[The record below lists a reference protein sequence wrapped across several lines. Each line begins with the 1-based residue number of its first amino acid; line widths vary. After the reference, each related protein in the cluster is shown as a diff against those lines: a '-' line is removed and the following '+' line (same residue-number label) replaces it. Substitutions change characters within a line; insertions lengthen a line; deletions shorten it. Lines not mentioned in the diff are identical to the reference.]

1 MSQAD
6 RRWADGADE
15 MSVIHATLRQQRD
28 AFAGQDD
35 ADRGVE
41 LPTPREP
48 SGEHRPA
55 EQAGTETFPLLA
67 PGGPL
72 PPAHWDTAIQLVEAA
87 AARIKAYERK
97 FKAIELDALA
107 FIDRVDAE
115 QRRLNSQVAGLER
128 DLRKAEDRAL
138 AAETEVQAMRLET
151 WEAKLSRRNAEQKLT
166 DAELQIRTSQQ
177 YLGQIESILRGL

>member
-15 MSVIHATLRQQRD
+15 MSIIHATLRQQRD

-35 ADRGVE
+35 PDRGAE
-41 LPTPREP
+41 TQTLQDPG
-48 SGEHRPA
+48 GERRPA
-55 EQAGTETFPLLA
+55 EPAETFPLLA
-67 PGGPL
+67 PGEPL
-72 PPAHWDTAIQLVEAA
+72 PPASWDTAIQLVEAA

-115 QRRLNSQVAGLER
+115 QRRLNGQIAGLER